1 MRSLK
6 QILGFD
12 KPAPVVQKPANPD
25 ALINADGDTRRSLSG
40 QTAPRHDPSWPV
52 GPDGPIRP
60 GRINADGD
68 YY

>member
-12 KPAPVVQKPANPD
+12 KPAPADKPKNPD
-25 ALINADGDTRRSLSG
+25 ALVNADGDTLRSLSN
-40 QTAPRHDPSWPV
+40 QRERRSDPSWPV